1 MKTCACYDE
10 FGGEITTTRKTVSRS
25 EAEPICEKP
34 SPAEAQLF
42 LDTQVVNN
50 VGLIASTATTVTL
63 DEHGFS
69 AEQLSIKSK
78 ANNLPPCE
86 AELQRTFGRR
96 PKCDESGDYY
106 PVQCSRNTVQSYYTK
121 CWCVNIQTGE
131 ITLGS
136 EHNVLSTTIVS
147 SEDAVGEPNLD
158 HGKHCRIGFGTLVQ
172 EREQILSNRISD
184 DKTQFHWVT
193 IYYYCT
199 TLASII
205 IFRLNGKPIL
215 GISQFLLQQYINQF
229 LLQRYINQFQ
239 LQQSLSQFL
248 LLGRM
253 FLQLDRMRQY
263 IIQEVTMYM
272 VILDHD
278 ILDIQKLL
286 IPRIRGYQT
295 GGKCLDKCR
304 ILFFY
309 CIYHM
314 Q

>member
-184 DKTQFHWVT
+184 DKTQFHWT
-193 IYYYCT
+193 QRQTNPWY
-199 TLASII
+199 
-205 IFRLNGKPIL
+205 KPIPTPAIYKPVPTAAIFKPVL
-215 GISQFLLQQYINQF
+215 TARPYVPTARSYAAVYNSGGHNVYGNTGS
-229 LLQRYINQFQ
+229 RYTRYPEATHPQN
-239 LQQSLSQFL
+239 SWLSNW
-248 LLGRM
+248 GKM
-253 FLQLDRMRQY
+253 F
-263 IIQEVTMYM
+263 
-272 VILDHD
+272 
-278 ILDIQKLL
+278 
-286 IPRIRGYQT
+286 G
-295 GGKCLDKCR
+295 
-304 ILFFY
+304 
-309 CIYHM
+309 
-314 Q
+314 